1 MAKWKS
7 RIDNRP

>member
-7 RIDNRP
+7 